1 MNESGPMPCRTSVR
15 VGFLIAMIAVP
26 GWADAGPG
34 SLLVKQLGKSL
45 SKEAA
50 ETGGERLSKEASEAL
65 ADRVAI
71 RLTREAGEE
80 SIEQAAPL
88 VARGGVD
95 VLRALDSATDPAAVM
110 NVLKTL
116 SDAELAKA
124 ASRLA
129 AGPAGKELAMWTTRL
144 GAGVLRTEMKHPGLA
159 IKYAQSLGDE
169 GVELAAKLN
178 REQAITVG
186 RHVDDIGKLPVD
198 QRRQLVAAISEQP
211 EKFSVAIGQAVRE
224 NPGKILFT
232 TATTAVILSN
242 REAFFGGVDA
252 DGNPIPGMFER
263 AASGATD
270 KIVTPV
276 LRTVLG
282 LGSFVV
288 VAIVAMFGLYLY
300 SRRQRVA
307 SAETD

>member
-1 MNESGPMPCRTSVR
+1 MNVHPTTFRR
-15 VGFLIAMIAVP
+15 VATRAGFVTCFIAMASV
-26 GWADAGPG
+26 ATAGPG

-50 ETGGERLSKEASEAL
+50 ETGGQRLSKEASEAL
-65 ADRVAI
+65 ADRVAV

-88 VARGGVD
+88 VARGGID
-95 VLRALDSATDPAAVM
+95 VLKALDSAADPGAVLKI
-110 NVLKTL
+110 LKTL
-116 SDAELAKA
+116 PDAQMVQA

-144 GAGVLRTEMKHPGLA
+144 GAGVLRAEMKHPGLA
-159 IKYAQSLGDE
+159 VKYASSLGDD

-178 REQAITVG
+178 RDQAIEVA
-186 RHVDDIGKLPVD
+186 RHVDDIARLPTE
-198 QRRQLVAAISEQP
+198 QRRQLVTAIASEPQ
-211 EKFSVAIGQAVRE
+211 KFSGAMGRFVRD
-224 NPGKILFT
+224 NPGKVLFT
-232 TATTAVILSN
+232 TATTAVILGN

-252 DGNPIPGMFER
+252 DGNPIPGLFER

-276 LRTVLG
+276 LRTALG
-282 LGSFVV
+282 LVTFVV
-288 VAIVAMFGLYLY
+288 VATVALAALWLW
-300 SRRQRVA
+300 SRRRIA
-307 SAETD
+307 TIEPD